1 MAGLTNKLSAFAA
14 QQSNIDSGYGD
25 GNGSGSGSGPGYG
38 FGSGP
43 GYGFG
48 FGNGSG
54 NGSSNGNGS
63 GNGSGNGYGYGNG
76 SGSGNGTDCSHCD
89 GSGFSSG
96 SGFGSG
102 CGYDVK
108 NYNGNPVY
116 DIDDIDT
123 VLTSVRGN
131 VAKGVILRSDLTTE
145 PCYVVKQGNTFAHGK
160 TLRDAMSALREK
172 LFEDMPE
179 EECIKAFIAEHKPGV
194 KYPCRDLYEWHHRLT
209 GSCEMGRKAFAAEH
223 GIDIDKDLMTVEE
236 FIWLTRIAY
245 GGDVIRKL
253 EEAWVEK

>member
-1 MAGLTNKLSAFAA
+1 MTDKLSAFAA

-25 GNGSGSGSGPGYG
+25 GNGNGSGSGSG
-38 FGSGP
+38 F
-43 GYGFG
+43 GFG
-48 FGNGSG
+48 FGNGFG
-54 NGSSNGNGS
+54 N
-63 GNGSGNGYGYGNG
+63 
-76 SGSGNGTDCSHCD
+76 
-89 GSGFSSG
+89 
-96 SGFGSG
+96 G
-102 CGYDVK
+102 CGYGIK
-108 NYNGNPVY
+108 KYNGKPIY
-116 DIDDIDT
+116 DIDGIDT

-131 VAKGVILRSDLTTE
+131 VAKGVILRSDLTIE

-160 TLRDAMSALREK
+160 TLRDAMSAQREK

-179 EECIKAFIAEHKPGV
+179 EKRIKAFIAEHKPGV

-209 GSCEMGRKAFAAEH
+209 GSCKVGRKAFAAEH
-223 GIDIDKDLMTVEE
+223 GIDIDKDLMTVDE